1 MAAVARHPQGPP
13 KDADASELFQLLT
26 KLPKPSK
33 LIDFPRKNPETDEAV
48 FQLAL
53 VPLTEAEFMGAR
65 AAAEAYARMMLDDKD
80 KSKTP
85 GDSLGY
91 KDIYVNAL
99 YVELLARACRDPKFP
114 TLKVPVWP
122 QGAQQI
128 RQMVFPDEIAILFES
143 YSFWQSEAG
152 PIISH
157 MDLEEM
163 RAWIALLAKGGSS
176 VPLASLSSGAKN
188 ELLIFMAAQLLSFWT
203 GSSSVGSPPEELV
216 KTNDGEQP
224 PPVPTADILDT

>member
-1 MAAVARHPQGPP
+1 MSAARHPQGPP

-26 KLPKPSK
+26 KIPKPSK
-33 LIDFPRKNPETDEAV
+33 TIDFPRKNEQGEPV
-48 FQLAL
+48 FQLVL

-91 KDIYVNAL
+91 KDLYVNSL
-99 YVELLARACRDPKFP
+99 YVELLARACRDPKY
-114 TLKVPVWP
+114 TKLNVPIWP
-122 QGAQQI
+122 QGSQQI
-128 RQMVFPDEIAILFES
+128 RQMCFPDEIAVLFEA

-157 MDLEEM
+157 MELDEM
-163 RAWIALLAKGGSS
+163 KAWIALLAQGGSS

-188 ELLIFMAAQLLSFWT
+188 DLLLFMAATLQNFWT
-203 GSSSVGSPPEELV
+203 GSSSVGSPPEESE
-216 KTNDGEQP
+216 KINDGEQP
-224 PPVPTADILDT
+224 PPSPVADVLDT